1 MQWDFLIASKFT
13 RIVLLS
19 TSAVILSAQ
28 TPAPASSNGPEIVKI
43 YGMSGS
49 FLGVGVQEINAER
62 SKALKLKE
70 EYGVEITRV
79 DDDSPAAKAGLKVHD
94 VVLEYNGQ
102 RVEGTE
108 QFVRFVRETPAG
120 RTVKLTINRG
130 GSNQTLAAIIGSRK
144 SSISSVTPLES
155 FRVEIPKEM
164 SMPDI
169 PKAMMSWRSTMLG
182 VEAESLGESQLA
194 TYFGVKEGV
203 LVRSVMKSTAAE
215 KAGIKAGDVLM
226 KVNDI
231 RVTSPRDV
239 TNAIRAART
248 NSRQSY
254 PVVLMREKKEL
265 TLTVAVDDESSDRVG
280 PRGQAISVR

>member
-1 MQWDFLIASKFT
+1 MQWDFQIASKFT

-49 FLGVGVQEINAER
+49 FLGVGVQEINTER

-130 GSNQTLAAIIGSRK
+130 GANQTLAAIIGSRK
-144 SSISSVTPLES
+144 SSISSVSPLES

-226 KVNDI
+226 KVNDT

-239 TNAIRAART
+239 TNAIRTART

>member
-1 MQWDFLIASKFT
+1 MQWDFQIASKFT

-28 TPAPASSNGPEIVKI
+28 TPAPAASNGPEIVKI
-43 YGMSGS
+43 YGMGGS

-62 SKALKLKE
+62 SKALKLKD

-144 SSISSVTPLES
+144 SSISSVSPLES

-226 KVNDI
+226 KVNDT